1 MYDSRKGK
9 GEVGAGERNDEEKS
23 GKKEVKAEHTHP
35 IKTFSMLKERSEVC
49 QEMH

>member
-1 MYDSRKGK
+1 MIAEKEK
-9 GEVGAGERNDEEKS
+9 ERWGLERGMMKKS